1 MSRTPAAAHGRLDG
15 TLSGTDAEG
24 KPVEFVPE
32 GLPVLPGQTRT
43 LALTTSTSVSGAK
56 QALKYPLRLNGTID
70 WEDGA
75 FKVEA
80 SLP

>member
-1 MSRTPAAAHGRLDG
+1 MRNTGDAHGRLDG
-15 TLSGTDAEG
+15 TLSGRDADG
-24 KPVEFVPE
+24 RAVEFVPE
-32 GLPVLPGQTRT
+32 GQPVLPGQTRT
-43 LALTTSTSVSGAK
+43 LALGVSGGGATP
-56 QALKYPLRLNGTID
+56 ALKFPLRLNGTID